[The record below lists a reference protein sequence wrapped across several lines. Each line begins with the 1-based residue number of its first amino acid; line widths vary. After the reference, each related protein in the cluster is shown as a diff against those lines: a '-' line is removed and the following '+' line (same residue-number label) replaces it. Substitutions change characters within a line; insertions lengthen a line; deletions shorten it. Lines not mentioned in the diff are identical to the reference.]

1 MTTKPTKAKGPS
13 ARSLVCGP
21 LVGAVLRALILV
33 LTVASVLAQCIVTIA
48 GPLAIPGSPATSQ
61 QLVQPSGIV
70 SDGASGWFFADVG
83 SDTIQRIWA
92 NGTTVVV
99 MGIPRSLSTTIPGD
113 GG

>member
-1 MTTKPTKAKGPS
+1 MH
-13 ARSLVCGP
+13 
-21 LVGAVLRALILV
+21 ALIFV
-33 LTVASVLAQCIVTIA
+33 LAVDSVQAQCIVTIA

-83 SDTIQRIWA
+83 TDTIQRIRA
-92 NGTTVVV
+92 NGTMVIA
-99 MGIPRSLSTTIPGD
+99 MGIPRSTTTTGSGD